1 MIFTVVVRAYLIYE
15 RKAMKINALSRANYV
30 AKNQQATFG
39 NAEKTKSLN
48 PAIVEQ
54 EQLKPTLEQMQS
66 YYGLSFAGR
75 KEVADFLDNAQE
87 IVKFCENFNPYT
99 PVEDIKN
106 IFSSRPEYLESFLY
120 KNRDEHIF
128 KTSTKQ
134 QIEAYAD
141 ILGDKAPEVFAKVA
155 LTPDKDSLRS
165 SRPGRSNY
173 SNYTFLHS
181 ANPDVVRAI
190 SNALGDKSSEVFAKV
205 IFMKNYEGHT
215 FLYNTDS
222 DKIDAVAE
230 ALGDKAPEVFAQA
243 ISNENSLFATNL
255 LANFSASEIKALA
268 RALGDKAPEVLSKTA
283 LMQNTHGS
291 NFMHCADADQVRAFA
306 DVIGKDNDEIFVKL
320 LTSLDHDNE
329 LPIEEHKCTYDK
341 LEAIIE
347 AVPPGAVIQAL
358 AYNDKFHEKPVFD
371 SWNTWFGTIGANK

>member
-1 MIFTVVVRAYLIYE
+1 
-15 RKAMKINALSRANYV
+15 MKINALSRANYA
-30 AKNQQATFG
+30 AKNQQASFG
-39 NAEKTKSLN
+39 NIQKSKSMST
-48 PAIVEQ
+48 PIAEQ

-75 KEVADFLDNAQE
+75 KEVFDFFNNAQE
-87 IVKFCENFNPYT
+87 VVEFCENFNPDT
-99 PVEDIKN
+99 PAEDIKN

-120 KNRDEHIF
+120 KNRDKHIF
-128 KTSTKQ
+128 KTLTKE
-134 QIEAYAD
+134 QIEACAE

-155 LTPDKDSLRS
+155 LTPDKDSLRP

-181 ANPDVVRAI
+181 ANPDAVRAI
-190 SNALGDKSSEVFAKV
+190 SKALGDKSSEVFTKV
-205 IFMKNYEGHT
+205 IFIKDYEGHT
-215 FLYNTDS
+215 FLAHRMNS

-243 ISNENSLFATNL
+243 VANENSLSQGAFL
-255 LANFSASEIKALA
+255 SKLSPSEIKALA

-283 LMQNTHGS
+283 LMQNTHGC
-291 NFMHCADADQVRAFA
+291 NFMHCADPDQVRAFA

-320 LTSLDHDNE
+320 LTSIDHDNE
-329 LPIEEHKCTYDK
+329 LPIDKRRCTYDK

-358 AYNDKFHEKPVFD
+358 AYNDKFHEKPAFD